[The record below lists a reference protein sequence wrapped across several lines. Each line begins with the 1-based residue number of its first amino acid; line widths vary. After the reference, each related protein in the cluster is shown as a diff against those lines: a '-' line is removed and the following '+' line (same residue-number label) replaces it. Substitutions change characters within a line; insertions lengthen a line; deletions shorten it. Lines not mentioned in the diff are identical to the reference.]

1 MTKKEYTIDHQKHG
15 PQELVKS
22 FVFPVQ
28 LRAKKKNDSDK
39 ELNDILNQRRAA
51 MSSED
56 KLKAILLQL
65 RFNIEDYL
73 NDTKFDKKK
82 TFGFF
87 LKHYIIS
94 LNKRRNEFAH
104 EINIK
109 PTVLSQ
115 YINSHRN
122 PPQDIIIRLEL
133 HSRNNIPAATWYR
146 LLEKENIHDLNTNL
160 ELRTKQKKYISKK
173 ASLV

>member
-1 MTKKEYTIDHQKHG
+1 MWRSLFGRIGWSKTK
-15 PQELVKS
+15 P
-22 FVFPVQ
+22 
-28 LRAKKKNDSDK
+28 
-39 ELNDILNQRRAA
+39 RRAR
-51 MSSED
+51 
-56 KLKAILLQL
+56 KLEVIPTWA
-65 RFNIEDYL
+65 E
-73 NDTKFDKKK
+73 
-82 TFGFF
+82 
-87 LKHYIIS
+87 
-94 LNKRRNEFAH
+94 NEFAH

-173 ASLV
+173 ALLV